1 MFMLPKKFTIACN
14 GCHIMDGRHNVIYT
28 WDAMVRHVIDV
39 QNFEVLSS
47 FKFDSSMGR
56 VVPEFVVWGA
66 MGVAAMGASKAG
78 KKIDDNEF
86 FFRKTAQVMNE
97 EKPRMQLTKQGF
109 VNAAHDAWVELADVC
124 RVCARAGAKKSAHK
138 NATKM
143 YQRSNI
149 LHRACKKTKLEL

>member
-1 MFMLPKKFTIACN
+1 
-14 GCHIMDGRHNVIYT
+14 MDVRHNVIYT

-124 RVCARAGAKKSAHK
+124 RVCARAVR
-138 NATKM
+138 TKM
-143 YQRSNI
+143 QPKCIKGLIYCTGHVR
-149 LHRACKKTKLEL
+149 KLSWSCSWGRGGQGKGCQEKLGLD